1 MPGILKKCSC
11 CAAKLEHRRKLCGRC
26 KTPYCGPACQKKHWE
41 EGGHDKLCKK
51 IKKGGGAELYNAD
64 TKYKEAVA
72 AAAKKCAEDTK
83 GQTCYIC
90 MEAVHRRTGEGLVR
104 GCACG
109 DRDGVASG
117 RTGIAHVS
125 CLVEQAKIL
134 WEEAEANNLSDK
146 VEKRWRRWETC
157 SLCEQEYHGVVRCA
171 LGWAC
176 WKTYVSRPEADVARM
191 NAINMLGNGLDEA
204 DHHEDALSVQEADLA
219 MRRRLGVSEED
230 ILQAQNNLANTYE
243 ALGRRNEAL
252 SMQREVYAAK
262 LKLYGEEDIRTIGG
276 AYNVAN
282 ALLKIDRS
290 EEGKALIRKLTPVA
304 RRVLGESHDLTL
316 RIRTCYAISIYQ
328 DDSAT
333 LDDLREGVNTL
344 EDSERIARRVLGGA
358 HPLTKAIEQ
367 SLWETR
373 KIIQN

>member
-1 MPGILKKCSC
+1 M
-11 CAAKLEHRRKLCGRC
+11 
-26 KTPYCGPACQKKHWE
+26 T
-41 EGGHDKLCKK
+41 
-51 IKKGGGAELYNAD
+51 
-64 TKYKEAVA
+64 V
-72 AAAKKCAEDTK
+72 
-83 GQTCYIC
+83 
-90 MEAVHRRTGEGLVR
+90 
-104 GCACG
+104 
-109 DRDGVASG
+109 
-117 RTGIAHVS
+117 
-125 CLVEQAKIL
+125 
-134 WEEAEANNLSDK
+134 
-146 VEKRWRRWETC
+146 
-157 SLCEQEYHGVVRCA
+157 
-171 LGWAC
+171 
-176 WKTYVSRPEADVARM
+176 
-191 NAINMLGNGLDEA
+191 LGNGLYSVRRY
-204 DHHEDALSVQEADLA
+204 EDALSVQEADLA

-358 HPLTKAIEQ
+358 HPLTKAIGQ

>member
-1 MPGILKKCSC
+1 M
-11 CAAKLEHRRKLCGRC
+11 
-26 KTPYCGPACQKKHWE
+26 
-41 EGGHDKLCKK
+41 
-51 IKKGGGAELYNAD
+51 
-64 TKYKEAVA
+64 
-72 AAAKKCAEDTK
+72 
-83 GQTCYIC
+83 
-90 MEAVHRRTGEGLVR
+90 
-104 GCACG
+104 
-109 DRDGVASG
+109 
-117 RTGIAHVS
+117 
-125 CLVEQAKIL
+125 
-134 WEEAEANNLSDK
+134 
-146 VEKRWRRWETC
+146 
-157 SLCEQEYHGVVRCA
+157 CEQNYHGVVRCA

-176 WKTYVSRPEADVARM
+176 WKTYVGRPEADVVRM
-191 NAINMLGNGLDEA
+191 NAINMLGNGLNEA

-219 MRRRLGVSEED
+219 MRRRLGASEED

-243 ALGRRNEAL
+243 VLGRRNEAL
-252 SMQREVYAAK
+252 SMLREAYAAK
-262 LKLYGEEDIRTIGG
+262 LKLYGEEDIRTIGA

-282 ALLKIDRS
+282 ALLTIDRP

-333 LDDLREGVNTL
+333 LDDLREAANTL